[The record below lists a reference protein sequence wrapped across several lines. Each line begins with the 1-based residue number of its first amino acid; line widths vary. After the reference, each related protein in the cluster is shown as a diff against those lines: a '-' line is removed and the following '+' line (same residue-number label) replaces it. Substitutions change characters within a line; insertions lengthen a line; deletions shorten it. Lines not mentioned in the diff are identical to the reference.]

1 MGNYQYYLFDLD
13 GTLTDSGEGIM
24 NSIRHALHKFG
35 ITEYEETTLR
45 KFIGPPLAECFQK
58 YFDLSPEEARK
69 GIDYYREYYTDGGM
83 FENEVYHGVKELLE
97 GLNAKGKT
105 LIVATSK
112 PELFAEQILEHFD
125 LRKYFDLVGGADM
138 DETRVKKG
146 EVISY
151 TLKRLG
157 ADKSEDRILMIGD
170 RKHDIIGA
178 HENGIPCAGV
188 LYGYGSREEFDEAG
202 ADVQVETVKELEK
215 YILDFMGNQ
224 EQSEKD

>member
-112 PELFAEQILEHFD
+112 PELFAEQILEHFELD
-125 LRKYFDLVGGADM
+125 RYFEEITGSELSGQRTRKA
-138 DETRVKKG
+138 
-146 EVISY
+146 EVIAEALRRMAAAPEH
-151 TLKRLG
+151 TV
-157 ADKSEDRILMIGD
+157 MVGD
-170 RKHDIIGA
+170 RRHDVEGA
-178 HENGIPCAGV
+178 HANGVRCIGV
-188 LYGYGSREEFDEAG
+188 LYGYGGREELTEAG
-202 ADVQVETVKELEK
+202 ADEICGQVQDLIPCLMEK
-215 YILDFMGNQ
+215 RKGG
-224 EQSEKD
+224 EV

>member
-58 YFDLSPEEARK
+58 YFNLSSEEAK
-69 GIDYYREYYTDGGM
+69 AGIDYYREYYTDGGM

-97 GLNAKGKT
+97 GLKAKGKT

-125 LRKYFDLVGGADM
+125 LAKYFDCIAGASM
-138 DETRVKKG
+138 DETRVHKD
-146 EVISY
+146 EVIAY
-151 TLKRLG
+151 AMQKYKEI
-157 ADKSEDRILMIGD
+157 DHKKSVMIGD
-170 RKHDIIGA
+170 RSHDIMGGKA
-178 HENGIPCAGV
+178 NGMDTIGV
-188 LYGYGSREEFDEAG
+188 LYGFGNREELEEAG
-202 ADVQVETVKELEK
+202 ADIIVETPEE
-215 YILDFMGNQ
+215 ILRY
-224 EQSEKD
+224 